1 MPGTMTPKK
10 AMKEYKG
17 NYAVD
22 KGGVVKIMPK
32 GTPKGKKK
40 AQYKYMGGKID
51 DANYA
56 SCGANIMRTK

>member
-10 AMKEYKG
+10 SMKEYKG

-22 KGGVVKIMPK
+22 KGGVVKIM
-32 GTPKGKKK
+32 PKGKKK

>member
-10 AMKEYKG
+10 SMKKYKG

-22 KGGVVKIMPK
+22 KSGVVKIMPK
-32 GTPKGKKK
+32 GKKK
-40 AQYKYMGGKID
+40 VQYKAYGGKID

>member
-1 MPGTMTPKK
+1 MTPKK

-22 KGGVVKIMPK
+22 KSGVVKIM
-32 GTPKGKKK
+32 PKGKKK

>member
-32 GTPKGKKK
+32 GKKK
-40 AQYKYMGGKID
+40 TQYKYKGGKID